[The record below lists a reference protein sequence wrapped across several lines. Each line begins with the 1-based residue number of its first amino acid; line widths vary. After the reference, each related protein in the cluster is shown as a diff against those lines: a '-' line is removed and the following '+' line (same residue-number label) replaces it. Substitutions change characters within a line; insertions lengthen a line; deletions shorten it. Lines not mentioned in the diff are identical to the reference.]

1 MFLSLHH
8 FAALIL
14 ILCVHEWAHAWVAF
28 RLGDPTAEREGRMSL
43 NPMRH
48 LDLLG
53 TLMLFFVGI
62 GWGKPVPVN
71 PRNFKHPVR
80 DEVLTAL
87 AGPFANLVLAVLAAI
102 PLAYLPLVGADLA
115 RDFFAALLDLSLVLG
130 IFNLLP
136 FPPLDGSRLVEALL
150 PLRFQDFFE
159 KSLPWFLLFM
169 LIDLYVFPQVFGLS
183 FVWTI
188 VSTATYWLKAAI
200 LVLV

>member
-1 MFLSLHH
+1 MFLTLHH
-8 FAALIL
+8 VAALIL
-14 ILCVHEWAHAWVAF
+14 ILTVHEWAHAWVAF
-28 RLGDPTAEREGRMSL
+28 RLGDPTAERAGRMSL
-43 NPMRH
+43 NPLRH

-53 TLMLFFVGI
+53 TLALFLVGI

-87 AGPFANLVLAVLAAI
+87 AGPFANLVLAVLAAV
-102 PLAYLPLVGADLA
+102 PLAYLPVEGAE
-115 RDFFAALLDLSLVLG
+115 FFRTFFSAVLDLSLVLF

-136 FPPLDGSRLVEALL
+136 FPPLDGSSLVAAVL
-150 PLRFQDFFE
+150 PLRFQGSFE
-159 KSLPWFLLFM
+159 RSMPYFLLFI
-169 LIDLYVFPQVFGLS
+169 LIDLYVFPQIFGLS
-183 FVWTI
+183 FVWTA